1 MTERY
6 VTMRDLLDDRV
17 RQSEK
22 ELCYTFLV
30 GFEVRNQWNYAD
42 LYREVAK
49 VGAHLRKIG
58 STGKRA
64 LLVYP
69 QGPDFMAAFLACLS
83 RNVVAVPV
91 PAPETWNLLRT
102 MPRLRA
108 VAEDADAAFVLTTR
122 KIFNMASAS
131 GSSLWDFEGTPWV
144 VTDELEEGDN
154 DLGAEPIDATAP
166 AYFQYT
172 SGSTSSPSGVVI
184 THQNL
189 MHHLGALHKSCG
201 YGGGV
206 TVTWVDSSGGRNTIF
221 VG

>member
-64 LLVYP
+64 LILYP
-69 QGPDFMAAFLACLS
+69 EGSDFIEVLLSCLS
-83 RNVVAVPV
+83 LYVVAVPG
-91 PAPETWNLLRT
+91 PLRDLESSSHDAPFRGRSPRT
-102 MPRLRA
+102 
-108 VAEDADAAFVLTTR
+108 LTPP
-122 KIFNMASAS
+122 
-131 GSSLWDFEGTPWV
+131 SS
-144 VTDELEEGDN
+144 
-154 DLGAEPIDATAP
+154 
-166 AYFQYT
+166 
-172 SGSTSSPSGVVI
+172 
-184 THQNL
+184 
-189 MHHLGALHKSCG
+189 
-201 YGGGV
+201 
-206 TVTWVDSSGGRNTIF
+206 
-221 VG
+221 